1 MELISEKSNKNN
13 ISGFLKNE
21 YWRRVKRMK
30 FLYLMLI
37 VPVLLVVIFKYLP
50 MYGILIA
57 FKDFRI
63 ADGITGSDWNN
74 FRHFRVLFDSPG
86 FYRVLKNTVVISCL
100 KLLFG
105 IPAPI
110 ILALLLNELKI
121 ILFKKVVQTI
131 SYLPYFMSWVILGGI
146 IKEVLSPQR
155 GIINKLLGMLGFE
168 PIHFLTSTYY
178 FIPILIITAIWQ
190 SVGWGAIIYLAG
202 LSSVDPGLYES
213 ADIDGANRF
222 QKTMYISIPSLVPI
236 IVILSILSL
245 GNILEAGFD
254 QIFNLYNPLVYS
266 VTDILDTYIYRTG
279 LLEAKYDYGA
289 AIGLFQTAVG
299 VILIVI
305 TNIIARK
312 YSEYGLW

>member
-1 MELISEKSNKNN
+1 
-13 ISGFLKNE
+13 
-21 YWRRVKRMK
+21 MK
-30 FLYLMLI
+30 LLYLLLI
-37 VPVLLVVIFKYLP
+37 VPVLLIFVFKYVP
-50 MYGILIA
+50 MYGVIIA
-57 FKDFRI
+57 FKDFRM
-63 ADGITGSDWNN
+63 ADGITGSEWNQ
-74 FRHFRVLFDSPG
+74 FRHFRILFDSPG
-86 FYRVLKNTVVISCL
+86 FYRVLKNTLVISSL

-110 ILALLLNELKI
+110 IFALLLNELKAMM
-121 ILFKKVVQTI
+121 FKKVVQTV

-146 IKEVLSPQR
+146 VTEILSPQR
-155 GIINKLLGMLGFE
+155 GIVNKLLMLVGLD
-168 PIHFLTSTYY
+168 PVHFLASPFY
-178 FIPILIITAIWQ
+178 FVPILIITAVWQ

-213 ADIDGANRF
+213 ADMDGANRW
-222 QKTMYISIPSLVPI
+222 QKAVYISIPSLIPI

-266 VTDILDTYIYRTG
+266 VADILDTYIYRTG

-289 AIGLFQTAVG
+289 AIGLFQTVVG

-305 TNIIARK
+305 TNVIVRK